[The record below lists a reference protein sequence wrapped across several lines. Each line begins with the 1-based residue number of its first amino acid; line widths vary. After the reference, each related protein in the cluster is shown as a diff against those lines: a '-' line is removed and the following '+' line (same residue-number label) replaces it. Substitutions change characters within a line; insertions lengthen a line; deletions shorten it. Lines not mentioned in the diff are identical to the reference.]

1 MRTITAILFS
11 VVVLCA
17 SAQVV
22 TTKQEVKTI
31 IQQRNVYLN
40 GGARSSVGGK
50 SRVAIKI
57 DLPPNT
63 VSWYYEF
70 TTQPGEGGTATLNL
84 ALQLSSLMADPS
96 GITKAVASQIDVPP
110 GSASADIYLLDQNNV
125 DLFIQKADQNGGT
138 YTYNREG
145 TALNTRQG
153 VIEIDD
159 IRTGTRYL
167 GIKNPSTWD
176 GLNVFIEV
184 VAIVRETEARTESQQ
199 QAITFGNLGWKAFER
214 GDYDRCMELSKKA
227 LGLDPT
233 LGYVQFNIALTYL
246 MMGMN
251 TEALEEYTRAITLTR
266 QSSIP
271 KETFKGAIGDLKA
284 YMDKFPSQTDAN
296 DILDI
301 LTDEIKQY

>member
-1 MRTITAILFS
+1 MR
-11 VVVLCA
+11 VLATTLLVFIVSCA
-17 SAQVV
+17 TAQVLV
-22 TTKQEVKTI
+22 TKQSVKTI

-50 SRVAIKI
+50 SRIAIKV

-70 TTQPGEGGTATLNL
+70 TTQPGEGGTAMLNL
-84 ALQLSSLMADPS
+84 ALQLSSLVADPS

-110 GSASADIYLLDQNNV
+110 GSASADVYLLDQNNV
-125 DLFIQKADQNGGT
+125 DLFIQKVDQNGGS

-159 IRTGTRYL
+159 IRAGTRYL
-167 GIKNPSTWD
+167 GIKNPSTWA

-184 VAIVRETEARTESQQ
+184 VAIVQETEARTEAQQ
-199 QAITFGNLGWKAFER
+199 QALTIGNLGWKAFER

-227 LGLDPT
+227 LSLDAT
-233 LGYVQFNIALTYL
+233 LGFVQFNIALTYL
-246 MMGMN
+246 IKGMN
-251 TEALEEYTRAITLTR
+251 AEALEEYTLAITLTR

-271 KETFKGAIGDLKA
+271 RETFKGAITDLKT
-284 YMDKFPSQTDAN
+284 YMDKFPSQAEAK

-301 LTDEIKQY
+301 LKDEVKHY